1 MTRSHLYAVATD
13 AAGNAQEN
21 AVIRLLQPG
30 TTTLIAAPIYDSD
43 TNVVSISNPFTS
55 TSGQI
60 SVYLDTPQRVR
71 IGIAPVGGAERFIE
85 DIDVGAAGG
94 GSGDSDHVGSGSGS
108 TRIGLGSTSIGSG
121 SLAVGQLSSSAGDQ
135 STALGYTAV
144 APGLSGTAVGNIAA
158 AAGERGTAFGYDAI
172 ASALSTTAVG
182 AGATSSSAQGSA
194 VGDNAVTNSSRASAF
209 GANATGG
216 HVHATALG
224 SEAVTTEMNQVM
236 LGTSLDF
243 AEAPGGLVMTAV
255 DGKRGKLRMLPDGSL
270 TTIWHVP
277 GTSSNLLPTT
287 EQGFETTIG
296 SWATVSGLT
305 SVAQST
311 DYAYAGTKSMKAI
324 LSGTGA
330 ASARS
335 SKVAAVAGTVYVAH
349 ARMFYHAGAMTSGL
363 NGTCWLEFYDAGNVI
378 IGSAVVGRTRPFFA
392 DAWVSFDGRAVAP
405 SLTATVALRVG
416 LPTGGGVST
425 DTFYVDSTG
434 IFSVP
439 GSV

>member
-30 TTTLIAAPIYDSD
+30 TTTLIASPLYDSD

-55 TSGQI
+55 VSGQI

-94 GSGDSDHVGSGSGS
+94 GSGDSDHVGPGSNS
-108 TRIGLGSTSIGSG
+108 TRIGLGATSIGAD
-121 SLAVGQLSSSAGDQ
+121 SLAVGQLSAAAGDG
-135 STALGYTAV
+135 STALGKSAT
-144 APGLSGTAVGNIAA
+144 APGLSATALGDLAA
-158 AAGERGTAFGYDAI
+158 AAGARGSAIGRDAT

-182 AGATSSSAQGSA
+182 AGATSSDTYGSA

-209 GANATGG
+209 GANATAG
-216 HVHATALG
+216 HVHATAVG
-224 SEAVTTEMNQVM
+224 SEAVTTEANQVI
-236 LGTSLDF
+236 LGTSSDF
-243 AEAPGGLVMTAV
+243 AEAPGGLVMTAA
-255 DGKRGKLRMLPDGSL
+255 DGKRGKLRMLPDGTV

-277 GTSSNLLPTT
+277 STSANLLPLT
-287 EQGFETTIG
+287 ERDFETTIG

-311 DYAYAGTKSMKAI
+311 TYAFAGTKSMKAI

-335 SKVAAVAGTVYVAH
+335 SKVAAVVGTVYVGI

-363 NGTCWLEFYDAGNVI
+363 NGTCWLEFYDAGNAL
-378 IGSAVVGRTRPFFA
+378 IGSATVGRSRPYFA
-392 DAWVSFDGRAVAP
+392 DAWIIFDARAVAP
-405 SLTATVALRVG
+405 ALTATVALRVG

-425 DTFYVDSTG
+425 DAFYVDDAG